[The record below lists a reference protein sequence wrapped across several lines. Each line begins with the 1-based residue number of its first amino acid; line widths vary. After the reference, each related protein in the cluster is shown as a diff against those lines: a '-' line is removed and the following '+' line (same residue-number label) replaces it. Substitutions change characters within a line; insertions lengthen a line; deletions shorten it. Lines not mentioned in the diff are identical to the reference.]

1 MHSFSKEYSVPC
13 SNESIQITME
23 KMTLIFCWTSLKAAC
38 PILCLFWSVSL
49 HHLCL
54 VLNRLDTIR
63 DSSTPDPVFKLN
75 STERQTLCS
84 LRGKGKK
91 IIELSLFPAHLYFL
105 KPSTW
110 YESGTLHMNR
120 NSGHKRSCLSIALL
134 SHIWEVTS
142 RQYIRTHKLSSKHL
156 RKTTETNTGHLWS
169 AKPSAKMP
177 HSQSWVIKPS
187 TVLQILKVYCSSGVS
202 FWHTTY
208 SL

>member
-75 STERQTLCS
+75 STERQTLFS

-91 IIELSLFPAHLYFL
+91 NNRTFPVPSTFIFL
-105 KPSTW
+105 KTIN
-110 YESGTLHMNR
+110 M
-120 NSGHKRSCLSIALL
+120 
-134 SHIWEVTS
+134 IWEWDSTHE
-142 RQYIRTHKLSSKHL
+142 QEFRTQEIMSFYSTIISHMG
-156 RKTTETNTGHLWS
+156 GHFQ
-169 AKPSAKMP
+169 AIYQN
-177 HSQSWVIKPS
+177 SQAV
-187 TVLQILKVYCSSGVS
+187 
-202 FWHTTY
+202 F
-208 SL
+208 